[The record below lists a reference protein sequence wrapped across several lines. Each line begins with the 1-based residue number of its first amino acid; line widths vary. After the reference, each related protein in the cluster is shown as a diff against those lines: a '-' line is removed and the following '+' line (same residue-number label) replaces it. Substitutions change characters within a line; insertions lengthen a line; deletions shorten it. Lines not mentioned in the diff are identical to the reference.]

1 MPGIHAK
8 LHGMPG
14 WDDVRYFLEVSR
26 GGTLAAAG
34 KRLGV
39 DYTTVGRRIAALER
53 ELGAKLFER
62 TPDGFVSTE
71 AGEDLRET
79 AERMEAAAL
88 ELERRALGADRRLS
102 GAVRI
107 ASTEA
112 IAQVLVLPAV
122 SALHVRHPDI
132 RVHVLTGSAR
142 LDIAR
147 REANLALRYV
157 RPEKGDLV
165 SRRFAQVGF
174 AAYASK
180 EYLAA
185 RPAPPAGASLRG
197 HDSVE
202 LEEGIRSWQRMRL
215 TDARTVLR
223 VNNLVPL
230 VDAVALGLGIG
241 ILLCCLGDRHPAL
254 RRVWPSVPPEVDDL
268 FLVVHQ
274 DVQRTGRVRA
284 VIDALE
290 ERCAEIR
297 EELMGQAPRQP

>member
-1 MPGIHAK
+1 M
-8 LHGMPG
+8 HGMPA
-14 WDDVRYFLEVSR
+14 WDDIRYFLEVSR

-62 TPDGFVSTE
+62 TPEGFVYTE
-71 AGEDLRET
+71 AGADLRDA

-88 ELERRALGADRRLS
+88 ELEQRALGADRKLS

-112 IAQVLVLPAV
+112 MARMLVLPAV
-122 SALHVRHPDI
+122 HALHARHPDI
-132 RVHVLTGSAR
+132 RVHVITGAAR

-157 RPEKGDLV
+157 RPEKGNLI
-165 SRRFAQVGF
+165 SRRFTRLAF
-174 AAYASK
+174 ATYASK
-180 EYLAA
+180 EYLSR
-185 RPAPPAGASLRG
+185 RPVPAEGGSLRG
-197 HDSVE
+197 HECVE
-202 LEEGIRSWQRMRL
+202 LEEEFRL
-215 TDARTVLR
+215 WPNPPLRDARIVLR
-223 VNNLVPL
+223 ANNLLTL
-230 VDAVALGLGIG
+230 VDAVALGLGVG
-241 ILLCCLGDRHPAL
+241 RLLCCIGDSHPAM
-254 RRVWPSVPPEVDDL
+254 RRLWPSAPLEMRDL

-290 ERCAEIR
+290 ERCTAIR
-297 EELMGQAPRQP
+297 QELTGQA